1 MARIKVNPQVQKK
14 RLDNF
19 NFTRFDAVKISV
31 ASPDQIR
38 AWSFGEV
45 KKPETINYR
54 TFKPER
60 DGLFCDRIF
69 GPTKDWEC
77 HCGKYKYIKH
87 RGTICDRCGVE
98 VAESKVRRERFGHI
112 ELTVPVAHLWFL
124 KKPPSRIGLLLNMK
138 ISDLEKV
145 VYYTKYVVTET
156 LKDCAGISSPAEKG
170 MLLKE
175 EEFNLFRYGL
185 NSPVVKEEFKNV
197 LDGVVS
203 EEVILN
209 SNSKSKALK
218 QLKALVKEQA
228 SSARMP
234 SEEAAKRILANI
246 EEKGY
251 TYYKV
256 YFKPHAVYYYSELG
270 AVERSE
276 IKKILSEKFGERS
289 ATFSVTDIDKKIR
302 VEFFDIEKDSIYNG
316 MRRDPA
322 ALKKY
327 EGYLEVKI
335 FSNNIP
341 FVKNFLGP
349 DNAALLE
356 ESDLNN
362 ILNGFGDNLKVD
374 IGASAIR
381 KLLEGIDLKV
391 ESENIYAEIEKT
403 KSDGE
408 KARLI
413 RKLRVVE
420 GFLNSQ
426 TRPEW
431 MILTVLP
438 VIPPDLRPLVPLDGG
453 RFATSDLND
462 LYRRIIN
469 RNNRLRHIE
478 QLKAPAVM
486 INNEKRLLQEAVDAL
501 IDNDSR
507 VRPVTGA
514 GNRPLKSLSDTLKG
528 KQGRF
533 RQNLLGKR
541 VDYSGRSVIVVGPD
555 LKLNQC
561 GLPKEMALE
570 LFKPFIMKEL
580 IKQESVTLK
589 FAKRMLE
596 RGDAKV
602 WNILEKVT
610 RDHPVLLN
618 RAPTLH
624 RLGIQAF
631 EPVLVEGKSIQLHP
645 LTCSAFNADFDGD
658 QMAVHLPI
666 SVEAQLEAKVLM
678 MAAKNILSPTS
689 GKPIAVPSQDI
700 VLGSCYLTKEKFGVK
715 GEGKIFSSVDEVIS
729 AYNAGK
735 VDLQARIKV
744 LGITNIKDE
753 KLKDSEQFDFKR
765 WKNYRTEDGR
775 EVVNYTTVG
784 RVIFNEQLPKNS
796 DGSYALGYQNK
807 NMTKRELGA
816 LVDKC
821 YKELGQFSAAVL
833 LDEIK
838 KTGYKYATL
847 AGISISI
854 DEMKIPIKKE
864 KIVKSAKV
872 KIKEIEKQAKLGL
885 ITESERYN
893 KVIDIWTRVTDE
905 VSDIMF
911 DEMKKEETENYEEG
925 HNRFNSIFM
934 MADSGARGSR
944 QQVRQ
949 LAGMRGLM
957 AKPQK
962 KLVGGVGE
970 IIETPIISNFREG
983 LTVLEYFIS
992 THGGRKGLA
1001 DTALK
1006 TAEAGYLTR
1015 KLVDVAHDV
1024 VVREKDCGTKNGVFI
1039 GTLRSDDETVEKL
1052 EERIVG
1058 RIVLENIVDIV
1069 SDKMVI
1075 KEGELITI
1083 EKARRLAE
1091 MGIDKISIRSILTCE
1106 SERGVCAKCYGV
1118 NPATGKEVEV
1128 GEAVGIIAAQS
1139 IGEPGTQLTLRTF
1152 HIGGAASRLVQ
1163 RSEIYAEND
1172 GAIDY
1177 HNLRTVKNRNGETVV
1192 LSRNTELVYTER
1204 VSNSET
1210 EMARKSREFKH
1221 RHVYQIPYG
1230 AVIEVQDRQ
1239 KIEIE
1244 VDPVTGA
1251 KKKVLI
1257 AKWDPH
1263 SKPII
1268 SEFEGNVSFIDIKDG
1283 ITLHKEKSKITGQIE
1298 RVVIEHVSDRKNPK
1312 IVIEK
1317 DNKNIADYPLPAG
1330 TTLIVNEGDS
1340 VEAGDVLAKI
1350 PQEFSKS
1357 KDITGG
1363 LPRVA
1368 ELFEG
1373 RRPRNAAVIS
1383 EIDGIVHLR
1392 DHTLKGDIRVEVE
1405 NPDTKFKK
1413 GYIVPV
1419 GRHLVVYEGDRVGVG
1434 EALSDG
1440 AINPHDILKVNG
1452 PKAVQEYLV
1461 NEIQQVY
1468 RLQGVIINDKHIE
1481 IIVRQMLSNMRIVN
1495 SGDSRQYLNS
1505 EIVSKHKYEAD
1516 VRAVRERG
1524 GEIPVA
1530 HPVLLG
1536 ITKASLSSDS
1546 FISAA
1551 SFQETTRILT
1561 EAAVSGQIDR
1571 LRGLKENVSIGHLIP
1586 AGTGL
1591 LESERKP
1598 ANNFIQGNESNA
1610 ND

>member
-1 MARIKVNPQVQKK
+1 MTKINFQTKK
-14 RLDNF
+14 KKAGNLNF
-19 NFTRFDAVKISV
+19 IDFDAVRVTV
-31 ASPDQIR
+31 ANPEQIQS
-38 AWSFGEV
+38 WSYGEV
-45 KKPETINYR
+45 KKSETINYR

-87 RGTICDRCGVE
+87 KGTVCDRCGVE
-98 VAESKVRRERFGHI
+98 VTESKVRRERFGHI
-112 ELTVPVAHLWFL
+112 NLAVPIVHLWFL
-124 KKPPSRIGLLLNMK
+124 RKPPSRIGILLNMK

-145 VYYTKYVVTET
+145 IYYAKYVATES
-156 LKDCAGISSPAEKG
+156 LKDHAGVSFFIKKDT
-170 MLLKE
+170 LLKV
-175 EEFNLFRYGL
+175 EEFDLFKCGINNPAVRD
-185 NSPVVKEEFKNV
+185 SFKNV
-197 LDGVVS
+197 FDGLVS
-203 EEVILN
+203 EEIALD
-209 SNSKSKALK
+209 SDSEKALK
-218 QLKALVKEQA
+218 QLKVLMKNQA
-228 SSARMP
+228 DLSDGMSID
-234 SEEAAKRILANI
+234 EAAKKVLANI
-246 EEKGY
+246 ERGGVY
-251 TYYKV
+251 RKV
-256 YFKPHAVYYYSELG
+256 YFKSHSVYYYSGLG
-270 AVERSE
+270 SAERSE
-276 IKKILSEKFGERS
+276 IKKILSGRFGKDNMV
-289 ATFSVTDIDKKIR
+289 SVAETDKKIR
-302 VEFFDIEKDSIYNG
+302 IEFFDIEKDGVYNNL
-316 MRRDPA
+316 RKDPN

-327 EGYLEVKI
+327 EGHLRVEISK
-335 FSNNIP
+335 NEIP
-341 FVKNFLGP
+341 FIKNFSKP
-349 DNAALLE
+349 ENFALLE
-356 ESDLNN
+356 ESD
-362 ILNGFGDNLKVD
+362 IKSIQDGFGNNLKVN
-374 IGASAIR
+374 IGAEAIR
-381 KLLEGIDLKV
+381 KLLEEIDLDK
-391 ESENIYAEIEKT
+391 EAKNIHAEIKKT
-403 KSDGE
+403 KSDAE
-408 KARLI
+408 RARLI

-431 MILTVLP
+431 MVLTVLP
-438 VIPPDLRPLVPLDGG
+438 VIPPDLRPLVALDGG

-507 VRPVTGA
+507 TKPVTGA

-541 VDYSGRSVIVVGPD
+541 VDYSGRSVIVVGPN

-570 LFKPFIMKEL
+570 LFKPFIVKEL
-580 IKQESVTLK
+580 IKQENATLK
-589 FAKRMLE
+589 SARRMLE
-596 RGDAKV
+596 RGDVKV
-602 WNILEKVT
+602 WNILERVT
-610 RDHPVLLN
+610 QSHPVLLN

-666 SVEAQLEAKVLM
+666 SLEAQLEAKVLM
-678 MAAKNILSPTS
+678 MATRNILSPAS
-689 GKPIAVPSQDI
+689 GRPIAVPSQDM
-700 VLGSCYLTKEKFGVK
+700 VLGSCYLTKEKYGVA

-729 AYNAGK
+729 AYQAKK
-735 VDLQARIKV
+735 VDLHARIKV
-744 LGITNIKDE
+744 AGITSIRDE
-753 KLKDSEQFDFKR
+753 KLKDNEQSDVKKWRNYKSE
-765 WKNYRTEDGR
+765 NCE
-775 EVVNYTTVG
+775 EVINYTTVG
-784 RVIFNEQLPKNS
+784 RIVFNEQLPKND

-807 NMTKRELGA
+807 SMTKKELGI
-816 LVDKC
+816 LVDRC
-821 YKELGQFSAAVL
+821 YKELGQFKTTVL

-838 KTGYKYATL
+838 RMGYKYATL

-854 DEMKIPIKKE
+854 DEMKVPLEKE
-864 KIVKSAKV
+864 NMVREAKAKIN
-872 KIKEIEKQAKLGL
+872 EIEKQARLGL

-893 KVIDIWTRVTDE
+893 RIIDVWTRVTDE
-905 VSDIMF
+905 IADIMF
-911 DEMKKEETENYEEG
+911 DEMSKQETEVYKQG
-925 HNRFNSIFM
+925 QNRFNSIFM

-962 KLVGGVGE
+962 KLTGGVGE

-1015 KLVDVAHDV
+1015 RLVDVAHDV
-1024 VVREKDCGTKNGVFI
+1024 VIREEDCGTVNGVFI
-1039 GTLRSDDETVEKL
+1039 GTLRSGDEVVEKID
-1052 EERIVG
+1052 ERVVG
-1058 RIVLENIVDIV
+1058 RIALDNIVDVVHDELI
-1069 SDKMVI
+1069 I
-1075 KEGELITI
+1075 KKGELITPK
-1083 EKARRLAE
+1083 EAKKLVEA
-1091 MGIDKISIRSILTCE
+1091 GIDKIGIRSILTCE
-1106 SERGVCAKCYGV
+1106 SSHGVCAKCYGV
-1118 NPATGKEVEV
+1118 NPATGEQVEV
-1128 GEAVGIIAAQS
+1128 GEAVGILAAQS

-1152 HIGGAASRLVQ
+1152 HIGGAASRVVQ
-1163 RSEIYAEND
+1163 RSEIYAENNGTVD
-1172 GAIDY
+1172 YYNLKAIR
-1177 HNLRTVKNRNGETVV
+1177 NKNGETIV
-1192 LSRNTELVYTER
+1192 LSRNAELAYTEYP
-1204 VSNSET
+1204 V
-1210 EMARKSREFKH
+1210 H
-1221 RHVYQIPYG
+1221 RRQVYQIPYG
-1230 AVIEVQDRQ
+1230 AVIKVRDGEQI
-1239 KIEIE
+1239 KIKA
-1244 VDPVTGA
+1244 DPGTGI
-1251 KKKVLI
+1251 KKNVLI

-1268 SEFEGNVSFIDIKDG
+1268 SEFEGIVHFIDIKEG
-1283 ITLHKEKSKITGQIE
+1283 VTLQREKSKITGQIE
-1298 RVVIEHVSDRKNPK
+1298 RVIIEHPSGRRSPR
-1312 IVIEK
+1312 IVVK
-1317 DNKNIADYPLPAG
+1317 RGNKSIVEYPLPAD
-1330 TTLIVNEGDS
+1330 TTLVTYDGDS
-1340 VEAGDVLAKI
+1340 VNSGDILAKI
-1350 PQEFSKS
+1350 PQEVSKT

-1373 RRPRNAAVIS
+1373 RRPRSAAVVS
-1383 EIDGIVHLR
+1383 EIDGIVHLGGP
-1392 DHTLKGDIRVEVE
+1392 TAKGSVKVEVE
-1405 NPDTKFKK
+1405 NPETKMKK
-1413 GYIVPV
+1413 SYLIHA
-1419 GRHLVVYEGDRVGVG
+1419 GRHLVVYEGDRVNEG

-1440 AINPHDILKVNG
+1440 AINPHDILKVKG
-1452 PKAVQEYLV
+1452 PKEVQEYLV

-1468 RLQGVIINDKHIE
+1468 RLQGVSINDKHIE
-1481 IIVRQMLSNMRIVN
+1481 IIVRQMLSNVRITD
-1495 SGDSRQYLNS
+1495 SGDSRYLNG
-1505 EIVSKHKYEAD
+1505 EIVSKYKYEIDRED
-1516 VRAVRERG
+1516 VKVKKGKA
-1524 GEIPVA
+1524 PVA
-1530 HPVLLG
+1530 HPILLG

-1561 EAAVSGQIDR
+1561 EAAVSGQVDY

-1591 LESERKP
+1591 VSVEMSRSDKFYSRKQ
-1598 ANNFIQGNESNA
+1598 NNA

>member
-1 MARIKVNPQVQKK
+1 MNFQTQNKK
-14 RLDNF
+14 INNLNF
-19 NFTRFDAVKISV
+19 AKFDAIRVTI
-31 ASPDQIR
+31 ASPEQIR
-38 AWSFGEV
+38 MWSYGEV

-77 HCGKYKYIKH
+77 HCGKYKYVKH
-87 RGTICDRCGVE
+87 KGTICDRCGVE

-124 KKPPSRIGLLLNMK
+124 KKPPSRIGILLNMK

-145 VYYTKYVVTET
+145 IYYTRYVVTEN
-156 LKDCAGISSPAEKG
+156 LKDHAGIFSLLDKG
-170 MLLKE
+170 IFLKE
-175 EEFNLFRYGL
+175 EEFNLFKYGI
-185 NSPVVKEEFKNV
+185 NSPIVKEGFKNM
-197 LDGVVS
+197 LDGVVY
-203 EEVILN
+203 EEIVVDSD
-209 SNSKSKALK
+209 SNKALR
-218 QLKALVKEQA
+218 QLKDLVKNQA
-228 SSARMP
+228 YLVGISP
-234 SEEAAKRILANI
+234 DETAKKIFENI
-246 EEKGY
+246 RKGE
-251 TYYKV
+251 TYYKA
-256 YFKPHAVYYYSELG
+256 YFKPHCVYYYSNLDSISCG
-270 AVERSE
+270 E
-276 IKKILSEKFGERS
+276 IKKNLSEKFKNDKTVSITE
-289 ATFSVTDIDKKIR
+289 FDKKIR
-302 VEFFDIEKDSIYNG
+302 IEFFDIEEDVVYGALRKDSN
-316 MRRDPA
+316 

-327 EGYLEVKI
+327 EGYLRIEI
-335 FSNNIP
+335 SRIDIP
-341 FVKNFLGP
+341 FIKDFVKSENSFVLAKR
-349 DNAALLE
+349 DIE
-356 ESDLNN
+356 N
-362 ILNGFGDNLKVD
+362 IQSGFGDNLKVD

-381 KLLEGIDLKV
+381 KLLEGINLETEAK
-391 ESENIYAEIEKT
+391 NIYTEIKKT
-403 KSDGE
+403 KSDAE
-408 KARLI
+408 RARLI
-413 RKLRVVE
+413 RKLRVIE
-420 GFLNSQ
+420 GFLDSQ

-438 VIPPDLRPLVPLDGG
+438 VIPPDLRPLVALDGG
-453 RFATSDLND
+453 RFAASDLND

-478 QLKAPAVM
+478 KLKAPVVM

-501 IDNDSR
+501 VDNDSR
-507 VRPVTGA
+507 VRPVIGA

-541 VDYSGRSVIVVGPD
+541 VDYSGRSVVVVGPN

-570 LFKPFIMKEL
+570 LFKPFIIKEL
-580 IKQESVTLK
+580 IKQENVTLK
-589 FAKRMLE
+589 SARRMLE

-602 WNILEKVT
+602 WNILEGVT
-610 RDHPVLLN
+610 QNHPVLLN

-658 QMAVHLPI
+658 QMAVHLPL
-666 SVEAQLEAKVLM
+666 SLEAQLEAKVLM
-678 MAAKNILSPTS
+678 MATRNILSPTS
-689 GKPIAVPSQDI
+689 GKPITVPSQDM
-700 VLGSCYLTKEKFGVK
+700 VLGSCYLTKEKFGVS

-729 AYNAGK
+729 AYQANK
-735 VDLQARIKV
+735 VDLQAKIKV
-744 LGITNIKDE
+744 LGITAIKDK
-753 KLKDSEQFDFKR
+753 KLKDSEQSEVKK
-765 WKNYRTEDGR
+765 WKNYESEKGV

-784 RVIFNEQLPKNS
+784 RVIFNEHLPKND
-796 DGSYALGYQNK
+796 DGSYALGYQNR
-807 NMTKRELGA
+807 NMTKKELGA
-816 LVDKC
+816 IVDKC
-821 YKELGQFSAAVL
+821 YKELGQFRTTVL

-838 KTGYKYATL
+838 KIGYKYATL
-847 AGISISI
+847 AGVSISI
-854 DEMKIPIKKE
+854 DEMKVPSRKNKMVKE
-864 KIVKSAKV
+864 AKT

-885 ITESERYN
+885 ITDSERYN
-893 KVIDIWTRVTDE
+893 RIIDIWTRVTDE
-905 VSDIMF
+905 VADIMF
-911 DEMKKEETENYEEG
+911 DEMKKEEAEVYKEG
-925 HNRFNSIFM
+925 QRRFNSIFM

-962 KLVGGVGE
+962 KLTGGIGE
-970 IIETPIISNFREG
+970 IIETPIISNFKEG

-1015 KLVDVAHDV
+1015 RLIDVSHDV
-1024 VVREKDCGTKNGVFI
+1024 VVREKDCGTVNGVFI
-1039 GTLRSDDETVEKL
+1039 GTLHSGDEIVEKL
-1052 EERIVG
+1052 DERIVG
-1058 RIVLENIVDIV
+1058 RIALDNVVDIV
-1069 SDKMVI
+1069 HDELIVKR
-1075 KEGELITI
+1075 GELITS
-1083 EKARRLAE
+1083 EKACRIIKE
-1091 MGIDKISIRSILTCE
+1091 GIDKIGIRSILTCE
-1106 SERGVCAKCYGV
+1106 SQYGVCAKCYGI

-1152 HIGGAASRLVQ
+1152 HIGGAASRVVQ
-1163 RSEIYAEND
+1163 RSEIYAENN
-1172 GAIDY
+1172 GTVDY
-1177 HNLRTVKNRNGETVV
+1177 YNLRTIQNKKGETIV
-1192 LSRNTELVYTER
+1192 LSRNTELVYTEYP
-1204 VSNSET
+1204 VY
-1210 EMARKSREFKH
+1210 RKQI
-1221 RHVYQIPYG
+1221 YQIPYG
-1230 AVIEVQDRQ
+1230 AVIEVQSGQ
-1239 KIEIE
+1239 KVE
-1244 VDPVTGA
+1244 VSFDLATGINRN
-1251 KKKVLI
+1251 VLI

-1268 SEFEGNVSFIDIKDG
+1268 SEFEGTVRFVDIKDG
-1283 ITLHKEKSKITGQIE
+1283 VTLQREKSKITGQIE
-1298 RVVIEHVSDRKNPK
+1298 RVIIESFSERRGPRVI
-1312 IVIEK
+1312 IIK
-1317 DNKNIADYPLPAG
+1317 DGEDVAEYPLPVG
-1330 TTLIVNEGDS
+1330 TSIVVNDGDN
-1340 VEAGDVLAKI
+1340 VGAGDILAKI

-1373 RRPRNAAVIS
+1373 RKPKNAAVVS
-1383 EIDGIVHLR
+1383 EIDGIVHLAEP
-1392 DHTLKGDIRVEVE
+1392 TLKGTAKVEVE
-1405 NPDTKFKK
+1405 NPETKIKK
-1413 GYIVPV
+1413 SYVVPV
-1419 GRHLVVYEGDRVGVG
+1419 GRHLIVYEGDRVKEG

-1440 AINPHDILKVNG
+1440 AVNPHDILKVNG
-1452 PKAVQEYLV
+1452 PKEVQEYLV

-1468 RLQGVIINDKHIE
+1468 RLQGVMINDKHIE
-1481 IIVRQMLSNMRIVN
+1481 IIVRQMLSNVRIMD
-1495 SGDSRQYLNS
+1495 SGDSKYLNG
-1505 EIVSKHKYEAD
+1505 EIVSRNKYEMD
-1516 VRAVRERG
+1516 RKAVKKRG
-1524 GEIPVA
+1524 AKAPVA
-1530 HPVLLG
+1530 LPILLG

-1591 LESERKP
+1591 
-1598 ANNFIQGNESNA
+1598 ANIETDGGIEKILLDKQI
-1610 ND
+1610 

>member
-1 MARIKVNPQVQKK
+1 MAKVKFQTQNK
-14 RLDNF
+14 RLSSLNF
-19 NFTRFDAVKISV
+19 SEFDAVKMTV
-31 ASPDQIR
+31 ASPEQIR
-38 AWSFGEV
+38 AWSHGEV

-87 RGTICDRCGVE
+87 KGTICDRCGVE

-112 ELTVPVAHLWFL
+112 ELAVPVAHLWFL
-124 KKPPSRIGLLLNMK
+124 RKPPSRIGILLNMR

-145 VYYTKYVVTET
+145 IYYMKYVVTEN
-156 LKDCAGISSPAEKG
+156 LKDRAGISFFLEKS

-175 EEFNLFRYGL
+175 EEFNLFKYGISNL
-185 NSPVVKEEFKNV
+185 IVREEFKNI
-197 LDGVVS
+197 LDGIVCEKVTLDS
-203 EEVILN
+203 D
-209 SNSKSKALK
+209 SDKALK
-218 QLKALVKEQA
+218 QLKDFVKIQA
-228 SSARMP
+228 DLAGMSSH
-234 SEEAAKRILANI
+234 EAAKKIFDNI
-246 EEKGY
+246 KKGGI
-251 TYYKV
+251 YYKT
-256 YFKPHAVYYYSELG
+256 YFKPHSVYYYNDLDS
-270 AVERSE
+270 VSRME
-276 IKKILSEKFGERS
+276 IKKILFEKFEKS
-289 ATFSVTDIDKKIR
+289 ETVFITEIDKKIKI
-302 VEFFDIEKDSIYNG
+302 EFFDIEKDNVYSAL
-316 MRRDPA
+316 REDFS

-327 EGYLEVKI
+327 EGCLRVEISKI
-335 FSNNIP
+335 DIP
-341 FVKNFLGP
+341 FIKNFSGH
-349 DNAALLE
+349 DNIILLE
-356 ESDLNN
+356 END
-362 ILNGFGDNLKVD
+362 IKDIQNGFGDSLKVD

-381 KLLEGIDLKV
+381 RLLEEINFEEEAKT
-391 ESENIYAEIEKT
+391 IYAEVKKT
-403 KSDGE
+403 KSDAE
-408 KARLI
+408 RARLI

-420 GFLNSQ
+420 GFLNSK

-438 VIPPDLRPLVPLDGG
+438 VIPPDLRPLVALDGG

-478 QLKAPAVM
+478 QLKAPSVM

-507 VRPVTGA
+507 SRPVMGA
-514 GNRPLKSLSDTLKG
+514 GNRSLKSLSDTLKG

-541 VDYSGRSVIVVGPD
+541 VDYSGRSVIVVGPN

-570 LFKPFIMKEL
+570 LFKPFIIKEL
-580 IKQESVTLK
+580 IKQENVTLK
-589 FAKRMLE
+589 SAKRMLE
-596 RGDAKV
+596 REDAKV

-610 RDHPVLLN
+610 QNHPVLLN

-624 RLGIQAF
+624 RLSIQAF

-666 SVEAQLEAKVLM
+666 SLEAQLEAKVLM
-678 MAAKNILSPTS
+678 MATKNILSPTS
-689 GKPIAVPSQDI
+689 GKPITVPSQDM
-700 VLGSCYLTKEKFGVK
+700 VLGSCYLTKEKFGVP
-715 GEGKIFSSVDEVIS
+715 GEGKIFSSVNEVIS
-729 AYNAGK
+729 AYQANK

-744 LGITNIKDE
+744 LGVTSIRDE
-753 KLKDSEQFDFKR
+753 KLADDEQFDVSK
-765 WKNYRTEDGR
+765 WKNYKSEEGN
-775 EVVNYTTVG
+775 EVINYTTVG
-784 RVIFNEQLPKNS
+784 RVIFNEHLPKS
-796 DGSYALGYQNK
+796 EDGSYALGYQNE

-816 LVDKC
+816 IVDRC
-821 YKELGQFSAAVL
+821 YKELGQFKTTVL

-838 KTGYKYATL
+838 KIGYKYATL
-847 AGISISI
+847 TGVSISI
-854 DEMKIPIKKE
+854 DEMKVPPKKDRM
-864 KIVKSAKV
+864 VKEAKV

-893 KVIDIWTRVTDE
+893 KIIDIWTRVTDK
-905 VSDIMF
+905 VADIMF
-911 DEMKKEETENYEEG
+911 DEMRKEETESYKEG
-925 HNRFNSIFM
+925 QKRFNSIFM

-962 KLVGGVGE
+962 RLTGGVGE

-1015 KLVDVAHDV
+1015 RLIDVAHDV
-1024 VVREKDCGTKNGVFI
+1024 VIREEDCGTVNGVFI
-1039 GTLRSDDETVEKL
+1039 GTLRSGDEIVEKL
-1052 EERIVG
+1052 DERVVG
-1058 RIVLENIVDIV
+1058 RVALDNVVDVVHDEIIVKRGE
-1069 SDKMVI
+1069 VI
-1075 KEGELITI
+1075 TP
-1083 EKARRLAE
+1083 EKARKLVKE
-1091 MGIDKISIRSILTCE
+1091 GIDKIGIRSVLTCE
-1106 SERGVCAKCYGV
+1106 SRHGVCAKCYGV

-1128 GEAVGIIAAQS
+1128 GEAVGIVAAQS

-1152 HIGGAASRLVQ
+1152 HIGGAASRVIQ
-1163 RSEIYAEND
+1163 RSEIYAENN
-1172 GAIDY
+1172 GSVDY
-1177 HNLRTVKNRNGETVV
+1177 YNLKTIKNRKGETIV
-1192 LSRNTELVYTER
+1192 LSRNTELVYTEYP
-1204 VSNSET
+1204 V
-1210 EMARKSREFKH
+1210 H
-1221 RHVYQIPYG
+1221 RRQVYQIPYG
-1230 AVIEVQDRQ
+1230 AVIEVQNNQ
-1239 KIEIE
+1239 KVE
-1244 VDPVTGA
+1244 VNREPSTGMNRN
-1251 KKKVLI
+1251 VLI

-1268 SEFEGNVSFIDIKDG
+1268 SEFEGKVHFVDIKDG
-1283 ITLHKEKSKITGQIE
+1283 VTLQREKSKITGQIE
-1298 RVVIEHVSDRKNPK
+1298 RVIIESLSDRKSPR
-1312 IVIEK
+1312 IVIKKGSES
-1317 DNKNIADYPLPAG
+1317 IIEYPLPMG
-1330 TTLIVNEGDS
+1330 TTLVINNGDD
-1340 VEAGDVLAKI
+1340 VKVGDILAKI
-1350 PQEFSKS
+1350 PQEVSKS

-1373 RRPRNAAVIS
+1373 RKPRNAAVVS
-1383 EIDGIVHLR
+1383 EIDGIVHLVGP
-1392 DHTLKGDIRVEVE
+1392 TSKGNAKVEVE
-1405 NPDTKFKK
+1405 NPETKMKRS
-1413 GYIVPV
+1413 YLVPV
-1419 GRHLVVYEGDRVGVG
+1419 GRHLVVYEGDRVKEG

-1440 AINPHDILKVNG
+1440 AVNPHDILKVNG
-1452 PKAVQEYLV
+1452 PKEVQEYLV

-1468 RLQGVIINDKHIE
+1468 RLQGVTINDKHIE
-1481 IIVRQMLSNMRIVN
+1481 IIVRQMLSNVRIVD
-1495 SGDSRQYLNS
+1495 SGDSKYLNG
-1505 EIVSKHKYEAD
+1505 EIVSKYKYEID
-1516 VRAVRERG
+1516 RKVVKEKG
-1524 GEIPVA
+1524 GKLPVA
-1530 HPVLLG
+1530 HPILLG

-1561 EAAVSGQIDR
+1561 EAAVSGQIDC

-1591 LESERKP
+1591 EGVY
-1598 ANNFIQGNESNA
+1598 ANSDNIDSNA
-1610 ND
+1610 ASNE